1 MFLWHIG
8 GGKMS
13 QKYTVIIDKDTEE
26 FLSMISELK
35 KNNKEKYIETKG
47 LIKGIL
53 LSEMK
58 GNALN

>member
-1 MFLWHIG
+1 
-8 GGKMS
+8 MS

>member
-1 MFLWHIG
+1 
-8 GGKMS
+8 MS

-47 LIKGIL
+47 LIKAIL